1 MDEFENNL
9 FIDDVF
15 LAFESLGFSSSG
27 HCTALNSLENRVFL
41 IGREKDSL
49 IPDKFSRSKDKIG
62 DNCILKIYRPN
73 RWSKEQILEEHD
85 FLNQLEE
92 FEIPVIS
99 PLKDNSGNTIF
110 TYKNYY
116 YSIWHNQKGR
126 LVEDL
131 SLDSLPIL
139 GRLLA
144 RIHNIGESKNSIY
157 RNTLTTQDY
166 GVKSLLYIKE
176 KKYMSDS
183 LMKRYESCSYKIFEL
198 VDEFSKIM
206 PFHRIHGDCHK
217 GNLIKVENSFCFIDF
232 DDSLMGPAVQDF
244 WMLLPFSEGD
254 ISLEI
259 SLFLEGYREFREFN
273 ETWFKIIEPLR
284 GLRYIHYAGW
294 IAKRYGES
302 NFKET
307 FPHFGTEEYWENE
320 TNDLEN
326 LTKGIR
332 STITDNLLKIDNNQN
347 NEKELT
353 NKDFFWDLE

>member
-9 FIDDVF
+9 LIEDVF
-15 LAFESLGFSSSG
+15 EAFESLGFVSTG

-41 IGREKDSL
+41 IGRDKDSI
-49 IPDKFSRSKDKIG
+49 IPDNFYSAKDKIG
-62 DNCILKIYRPN
+62 ENCIIKIYRPN
-73 RWSKEQILEEHD
+73 RWSMEQIQEEHD
-85 FLNQLEE
+85 FLFQLEE
-92 FEIPVIS
+92 FEIPVVS
-99 PLKDNSGNTIF
+99 PLRDNKSNSIF
-110 TYKNYY
+110 NYKNYY
-116 YSIWHNQKGR
+116 YSIWYNQKGR

-144 RIHNIGESKNSIY
+144 RIHNLGESKKFKY
-157 RNTLTTQDY
+157 RNTLTSLDY
-166 GVKSLLYIKE
+166 GLKSLYFIKN
-176 KKYMSDS
+176 KKYMSET
-183 LMKRYESCSYKIFEL
+183 LMEKYESISYKIFDM
-198 VDEFSKIM
+198 VDELSKDM

-232 DDSLMGPAVQDF
+232 DDSVTGPAVQDF
-244 WMLLPFSEGD
+244 WMLLPFSDGD
-254 ISLEI
+254 ISNEI
-259 SLFLEGYREFREFN
+259 SLFLEGYREFREFKDS
-273 ETWFKIIEPLR
+273 WFRIIEPLR

-307 FPHFGTEEYWENE
+307 FPHFGSEEYWENE

-326 LTKGIR
+326 LLKGIR
-332 STITDNLLKIDNNQN
+332 STKYEPANSLDTKE
-347 NEKELT
+347 NEEIELT